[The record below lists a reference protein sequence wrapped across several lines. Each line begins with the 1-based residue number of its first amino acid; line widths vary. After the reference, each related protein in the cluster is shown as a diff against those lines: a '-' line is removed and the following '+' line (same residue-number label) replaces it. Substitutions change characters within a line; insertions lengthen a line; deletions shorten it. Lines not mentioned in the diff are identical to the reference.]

1 MITHSIRRQVEN
13 FVFFLVV
20 VLWVGLAGCF
30 GKTGSKNTLSEVLNP
45 QKKKRQVLKTSQIF
59 GKWERKYKLN
69 NSINSI
75 CLILAIS

>member
-30 GKTGSKNTLSEVLNP
+30 GKIGSKNTLSEVLNP
-45 QKKKRQVLKTSQIF
+45 QKKK
-59 GKWERKYKLN
+59 GKF
-69 NSINSI
+69 
-75 CLILAIS
+75 